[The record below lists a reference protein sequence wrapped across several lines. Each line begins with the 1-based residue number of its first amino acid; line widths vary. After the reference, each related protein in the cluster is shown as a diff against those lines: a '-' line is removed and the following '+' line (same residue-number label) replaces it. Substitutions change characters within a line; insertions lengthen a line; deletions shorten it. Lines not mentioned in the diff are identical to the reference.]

1 MPTDGSKGGMGGG
14 GIGARSTSALLDKLA
29 HEQDRGQ
36 AVMMPL
42 MNWDDWTPDRLHWTY
57 PAVVHAFPRCL
68 YEAANTT
75 TRRRRQGGTRRNRC
89 RSDGAP
95 TMPPVAAGEGAREA
109 RGRASGVPLP
119 QGRDGKR
126 DGPDEEPSPWGA
138 AVVDRETEAAEAAAA
153 ANPPSPFEPLSLG
166 EVSIRTAPAS
176 DLAPAGVGAG
186 PWRRRWLVLRQTYMF
201 ELLEPPSPPV
211 PTLVLA
217 SGQAGA
223 QAQPQPQ
230 PQAQPP
236 LSDAVAV
243 DDTAAFFGSRSR
255 AGDEVGAAAVEQGGG
270 SLADEAG
277 RRKVRKLDQ
286 EQPQQQWLPGEMGPP
301 PPPPARDEGR
311 EGNDDGGAQKYVAPI
326 GFVCL
331 SKASVEDG
339 GINWGPK
346 TLLLRCQARPA
357 DISREE
363 ASAAAIIGGG
373 GGGGDDVIG
382 GSASVRAKRRVGTKI
397 CVELRVPSPEVG
409 ERWAA
414 LFRERAALE
423 MASLFEPSPPDFED
437 NTKGGGSG
445 DSGSGDHH
453 SGGGDGVGGG
463 GGFRGGGGE
472 GGVETDT
479 GFSVLGTG
487 RFSRVVWAR
496 RKRPWARAGGSVSAI
511 KIVNKQAFWSRVR
524 VGKERVDT
532 LAREVFCQT
541 TLTIKGADAASGA
554 AAGGDPSS
562 QESSEERS
570 EERSEDQSSR
580 GAGGAE
586 AVVACDGTGGG
597 GIVRIHS
604 IFETADDLILEMD
617 LMSRTDLFDRLL
629 ERDGALSEREAAGLT
644 VNLLRA
650 IDKCNR
656 LGFCHR
662 DVKLSNLLYPGPA
675 STHGPE
681 CVLLADFGMA
691 TTAGRDGLVRG
702 RCGTSGYVAP
712 EILKAGKQ
720 EGYGMNV
727 DIFSAGVVLYICLCG
742 FEPFFGVTE
751 KDVIAANR
759 EAVFEFPPEAWD
771 NVSEG
776 AKDLIRQMMEPDP
789 ARRITPHEALRH
801 SWIVQHRTSLH

>member
-1 MPTDGSKGGMGGG
+1 MTAAAAAAAATGRAAAAEEPTVPAHGPPAGQARSVAGAAAPPAESSGGPSRRDGGSSNSSSVVGGAQQRQHEDEEQEEKQQKARGSETTPRRPPAGVDAAGEWGATSKSNLRPIPADSSKGIGMGGG

-68 YEAANTT
+68 YEGASTTT
-75 TRRRRQGGTRRNRC
+75 TRRSRQEGTRRNRC

-95 TMPPVAAGEGAREA
+95 AMPPVAAGEGEGAREA
-109 RGRASGVPLP
+109 RGRASGVLLP
-119 QGRDGKR
+119 QGGAGKR
-126 DGPDEEPSPWGA
+126 DGPDEDTSPWGA
-138 AVVDRETEAAEAAAA
+138 AVIDREAEVAAAAAAAAA

-166 EVSIRTAPAS
+166 EVYIRTAPAS
-176 DLAPAGVGAG
+176 DLAPVGVGAG

-211 PTLVLA
+211 PTLVLT
-217 SGQAGA
+217 SRQAG
-223 QAQPQPQ
+223 AQPQPQ
-230 PQAQPP
+230 PQPPP

-243 DDTAAFFGSRSR
+243 DDTAAFFDSRR
-255 AGDEVGAAAVEQGGG
+255 RGGDEGGATAVEQGGG
-270 SLADEAG
+270 SLEDEAG

-286 EQPQQQWLPGEMGPP
+286 EQPQQRLPGEMGPPLPP
-301 PPPPARDEGR
+301 PPPPARDEDR
-311 EGNDDGGAQKYVAPI
+311 EGNDDGGAQKYVAPV

-339 GINWGPK
+339 GIDWGPK

-363 ASAAAIIGGG
+363 ASAAAVIGGG
-373 GGGGDDVIG
+373 DDDVIG
-382 GSASVRAKRRVGTKI
+382 GSASVRARRRVGTKI

-437 NTKGGGSG
+437 NTKGGGSS
-445 DSGSGDHH
+445 DSGSGDHL
-453 SGGGDGVGGG
+453 SGGGDGGGG
-463 GGFRGGGGE
+463 GGFSGGAE

-554 AAGGDPSS
+554 AAGDDPSS
-562 QESSEERS
+562 EESSEELIAS
-570 EERSEDQSSR
+570 
-580 GAGGAE
+580 
-586 AVVACDGTGGG
+586 DGTGGG

-629 ERDGALSEREAAGLT
+629 ERDGAFSEREAAGLT
-644 VNLLRA
+644 RNLL
-650 IDKCNR
+650 
-656 LGFCHR
+656 H
-662 DVKLSNLLYPGPA
+662 
-675 STHGPE
+675 
-681 CVLLADFGMA
+681 
-691 TTAGRDGLVRG
+691 
-702 RCGTSGYVAP
+702 
-712 EILKAGKQ
+712 
-720 EGYGMNV
+720 
-727 DIFSAGVVLYICLCG
+727 
-742 FEPFFGVTE
+742 
-751 KDVIAANR
+751 
-759 EAVFEFPPEAWD
+759 AV
-771 NVSEG
+771 
-776 AKDLIRQMMEPDP
+776 
-789 ARRITPHEALRH
+789 
-801 SWIVQHRTSLH
+801 